1 MTVSA
6 LSVIVDKNIVIS
18 SKLGVVQTA
27 LFFYTGKKMEY
38 TPLESQPYYSECKGL
53 VEGLGYRLVD
63 FSLARIKTGWHAQA
77 VIFSPD
83 GIGIDD
89 CTKVHKPLQQKLEVL
104 LNSQDVFMEVSS
116 PGVQRVLKKTYEL
129 EAFVGEQI
137 SVWDSD
143 CTDWLSG
150 KLTAY
155 TDAGIVL
162 ETKNGNKEISFENC
176 KKAKLEY

>member
-1 MTVSA
+1 MKFVK
-6 LSVIVDKNIVIS
+6 KNES
-18 SKLGVVQTA
+18 E
-27 LFFYTGKKMEY
+27 FFDEAKA
-38 TPLESQPYYSECKGL
+38 L

-137 SVWDSD
+137 S
-143 CTDWLSG
+143 G
-150 KLTAY
+150 
-155 TDAGIVL
+155 
-162 ETKNGNKEISFENC
+162 FREN
-176 KKAKLEY
+176 

>member
-1 MTVSA
+1 MKFVK
-6 LSVIVDKNIVIS
+6 KNES
-18 SKLGVVQTA
+18 E
-27 LFFYTGKKMEY
+27 FFDEAKA
-38 TPLESQPYYSECKGL
+38 L

-162 ETKNGNKEISFENC
+162 ETKNGNKKISFENC